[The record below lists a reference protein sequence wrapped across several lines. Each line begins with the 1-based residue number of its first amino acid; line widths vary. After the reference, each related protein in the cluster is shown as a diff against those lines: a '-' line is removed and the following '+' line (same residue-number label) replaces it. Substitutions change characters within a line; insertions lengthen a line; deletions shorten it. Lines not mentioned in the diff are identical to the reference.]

1 MLLLVVAGAVQAQ
14 DDPTVMLINGQPVSR
29 SEFEYSYNKNN
40 TDGVIDKKG
49 VNEYVDMFVN
59 YKLKVAAAIDA
70 KLDTTSAF
78 QSEFRSYRDQQVRP
92 SLITNEDVEREA
104 RKIYEDA
111 RERVDANGG
120 LIKPAHILIAMNQ
133 KATQGENDVAKLRAD
148 SVYKAL
154 KAGANFAEMAKKL
167 SDDKGS
173 GAKGGELGW
182 VQRGVTIS
190 EFENAAYALKAGEM
204 SQPVLSPFGYHIIK
218 MLDRQNF
225 FPYDSVRK
233 DILSFIDNRN
243 IREKIINEKLDV
255 LVAEKGN
262 GATRESIIEEKVQ
275 ELEKVDPELKYLI
288 REYYDGLLCYEITNR
303 EVWGKASTDRAGLAN
318 YFQKNKKKY
327 KWESPRYKGI
337 AYHVK
342 DAKDVKAVK
351 DCVKNHPFESWAE
364 RLRTTFNNDSV
375 IRIRVEKGIFKEGDS
390 KLVDREIF
398 KKDVTVTPVEGYPID
413 AVFGKKIK
421 APETFEDV
429 RGLVIADYQEEQEKK
444 WIERLRKKYP
454 VVIYDDVLKTVN
466 KH

>member
-182 VQRGVTIS
+182 VQRGVTVS

-288 REYYDGLLCYEITNR
+288 REYYDSRRTKRNING
-303 EVWGKASTDRAGLAN
+303 RA
-318 YFQKNKKKY
+318 
-327 KWESPRYKGI
+327 
-337 AYHVK
+337 H
-342 DAKDVKAVK
+342 
-351 DCVKNHPFESWAE
+351 
-364 RLRTTFNNDSV
+364 V
-375 IRIRVEKGIFKEGDS
+375 IRV
-390 KLVDREIF
+390 
-398 KKDVTVTPVEGYPID
+398 
-413 AVFGKKIK
+413 
-421 APETFEDV
+421 
-429 RGLVIADYQEEQEKK
+429 
-444 WIERLRKKYP
+444 
-454 VVIYDDVLKTVN
+454 
-466 KH
+466 